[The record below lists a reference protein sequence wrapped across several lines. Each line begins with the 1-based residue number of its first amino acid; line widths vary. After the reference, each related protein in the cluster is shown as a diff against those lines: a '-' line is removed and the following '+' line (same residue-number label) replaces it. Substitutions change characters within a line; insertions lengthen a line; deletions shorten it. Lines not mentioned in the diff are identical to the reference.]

1 MPMPTLTPTP
11 PLRSAHAQVDYL
23 LGMAREALEA
33 DEFNRARELVAEA
46 KIEASGAPGDDESF
60 SQLQQLANEIEMAA
74 LNSDFPY

>member
-1 MPMPTLTPTP
+1 
-11 PLRSAHAQVDYL
+11 
-23 LGMAREALEA
+23 MAREALEA